1 MLPKKVTS
9 ILDQLAPVRTIQ
21 SRNRYAPWL
30 SADTKISMKDRDSAQ
45 RKATQTQHP
54 DDWRLYRNLRNTVT
68 ARMKL
73 EKSSWQKQRLDH
85 SQNSSTNLWK
95 SIKTCLNWKSAGPPS
110 QLFQDGVL
118 INTPEGLAT
127 TMNRFFIN
135 KVERLRQSIPGSN
148 IDPLSMLRE
157 TMSQRSCSF
166 GFKAVHPDE
175 VLKIIRN
182 LKNSKATGID
192 EIDTYI
198 IKLAA
203 NDLVPAIT
211 HIINLSLRDASF
223 PTSWKKAKVVPLL
236 KKGDALDPKNYRPV
250 ALLPILSKILE
261 RAVFHQ
267 LVEYLDENSLIHPNH
282 HGSRKGHNTTTALIQ
297 MYDYWVKA
305 VDNGEMAGAMM
316 LDLSA
321 AFDMVDHKILLE
333 KLKLLGMESR
343 TVMWMKSYLTGRSQS
358 VCIDGCLSLA
368 LPIVCGVPQGSVL
381 GPLLY
386 ILFTNDLPDIIHS
399 NHEQLLS
406 YKQPSTH
413 CEPCGNLVN
422 YVDDATYTFS
432 HRDPHILSTMLSDK
446 YMVIEQYM
454 QSNRLVINS
463 EKTHLVVMGTRR
475 QKEARD
481 TVQLKAG
488 SHAIN
493 PTETETLL
501 GCNINQNLKWQ
512 THIQAGE
519 SSLTRQLTRRLNAL
533 QKVSVHSTFKTRLAA
548 ANGVFM
554 SVLAYLIP
562 LWGGCEDYLVRALQ
576 VLQNRAARQ
585 VTKLSWFTPT
595 RQLLHQCGWLS
606 IKQLIY
612 YHSALT
618 VFRITKSRSPFYLSQ
633 NLVTEH
639 PYPTRLATGGGI
651 RSEGIF
657 GGPRSRSFLIR
668 APRDFNNIPADIRNC
683 KTLPAFKQK
692 LKNWVKTKIPVK

>member
-1 MLPKKVTS
+1 
-9 ILDQLAPVRTIQ
+9 
-21 SRNRYAPWL
+21 
-30 SADTKISMKDRDSAQ
+30 
-45 RKATQTQHP
+45 
-54 DDWRLYRNLRNTVT
+54 
-68 ARMKL
+68 MKL

-267 LVEYLDENSLIHPNH
+267 LVDYLDENSLIHPNH

-432 HRDPHILSTMLSDK
+432 HRDPHTLSTMLSDK
-446 YMVIEQYM
+446 YMVIEHYM

-463 EKTHLVVMGTRR
+463 EKTHLVVMGTRK

-657 GGPRSRSFLIR
+657 GGPRSRSFFIR

-692 LKNWVKTKIPVK
+692 LKNWVKTNIPVK